1 MITGMIG
8 IYNCIV
14 SSLNGQIQT
23 HDIARRTKFSSTH
36 NFCIKY
42 GNESCHF
49 VGHYKL
55 KPIDYVAL
63 FNHREQSDAI
73 IASIGSSNVSKTK
86 NKAYTTSSTSIK
98 NTCDDVSSQISEVN

>member
-49 VGHYKL
+49 VGNYQL

-86 NKAYTTSSTSIK
+86 NKYSTASYTSVN
-98 NTCDDVSSQISEVN
+98 NTYGEVSGKISQVN